1 MSTVKPVVD
10 SLLASLLLADDS
22 ADVEQSVER
31 PLVSIVVPAY
41 NEAAI
46 VEKNLASLCEYLKSL
61 ESDYRWE
68 IIFLDDGST
77 DETGELAEAFA
88 REWDGVRVFH
98 HPTNCGLGQALQSAF
113 SECRGD
119 YVVTLDLDLSYS
131 PDHIRR
137 MLRRI
142 RDTKSKVVL
151 ASPYTEG
158 GRISNV
164 PWLRRMLSKWANRFL
179 AIAARG
185 NVSTL
190 TGMVR
195 AYDGRFLKTVD
206 LRATGMD
213 INPETIYKA
222 MLLRARIEEV
232 PAHLDWGLQRATGT
246 KRKSSMRVLRHTV
259 SVVLS
264 GFVFRPFMFFMLPG
278 LLLFLFSCYV
288 NAWMIAHFLRQY
300 QNFSQVP
307 WFLDRASAA
316 LAAAYQLSP
325 HTFIVGLSSLIVA
338 IQLISLGIMSL
349 QSKRYFEEIFHLG
362 TTVLM
367 ASKKS

>member
-1 MSTVKPVVD
+1 MSTVKPAVD

-77 DETGELAEAFA
+77 DETGELAETFA
-88 REWDGVRVFH
+88 RERDGVRVFH

-158 GRISNV
+158 GISNV
-164 PWLRRMLSKWANRFL
+164 PWLRRMLSKWANRFWPSPPRQRVYL
-179 AIAARG
+179 
-185 NVSTL
+185 N
-190 TGMVR
+190 GMVR

-213 INPETIYKA
+213 INPRRFT
-222 MLLRARIEEV
+222 RRCCFG
-232 PAHLDWGLQRATGT
+232 PASRRCPPILTGAFKEATGT

-264 GFVFRPFMFFMLPG
+264 GFVFRPFMFFICLACCSS
-278 LLLFLFSCYV
+278 FSPV
-288 NAWMIAHFLRQY
+288 M
-300 QNFSQVP
+300 
-307 WFLDRASAA
+307 
-316 LAAAYQLSP
+316 
-325 HTFIVGLSSLIVA
+325 
-338 IQLISLGIMSL
+338 
-349 QSKRYFEEIFHLG
+349 
-362 TTVLM
+362 
-367 ASKKS
+367 